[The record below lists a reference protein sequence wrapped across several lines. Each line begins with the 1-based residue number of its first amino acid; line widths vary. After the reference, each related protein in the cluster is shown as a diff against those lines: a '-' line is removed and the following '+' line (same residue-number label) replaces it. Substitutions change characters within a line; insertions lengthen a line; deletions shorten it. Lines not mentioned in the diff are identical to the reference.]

1 MDIVEF
7 IQYLDGVSGNQ
18 VLFYVNLYD
27 LKSQDFPCLG
37 FGSSL
42 PDMVSFFSKD
52 DVVGFLFDKDLFGWK
67 VRDWSVNQYAYKMDE
82 INITL
87 YRFN

>member
-27 LKSQDFPCLG
+27 MKS
-37 FGSSL
+37 
-42 PDMVSFFSKD
+42 
-52 DVVGFLFDKDLFGWK
+52 
-67 VRDWSVNQYAYKMDE
+67 
-82 INITL
+82 
-87 YRFN
+87 

>member
-1 MDIVEF
+1 M
-7 IQYLDGVSGNQ
+7 
-18 VLFYVNLYD
+18 
-27 LKSQDFPCLG
+27 G

-52 DVVGFLFDKDLFGWK
+52 DAFGFLFDKDLFGWK